1 LAPPNKAPREDQLIE
16 SARPGELEPD
26 CSTVRL
32 PQLTLVGPGW
42 ELSKATASEPLRRVK
57 DTAEAAGGGV
67 FPPTDPAAAADSS
80 STTSVPPFILA
91 VQEGALM

>member
-1 LAPPNKAPREDQLIE
+1 MAPPNKAPREDQLIE

-67 FPPTDPAAAADSS
+67 FPPTDTAAADSS